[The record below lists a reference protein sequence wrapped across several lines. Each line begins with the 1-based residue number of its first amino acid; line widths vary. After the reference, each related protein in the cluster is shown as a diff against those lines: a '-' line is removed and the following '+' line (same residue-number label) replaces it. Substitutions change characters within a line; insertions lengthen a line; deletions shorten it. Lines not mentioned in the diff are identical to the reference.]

1 MRRNIMDLIKNKESN
16 DTVESTRGY
25 IYNVPDTDIFED
37 KDKYTITFDLPGID
51 KEDINLKVEKDVLTI
66 TAESKKQPL
75 DSYETLRE
83 EMEFTGFQRA
93 FNLNGIVDSNRI
105 NADYKDGTLTLTLQ
119 KKEEQKT
126 REIQIKV
133 S

>member
-1 MRRNIMDLIKNKESN
+1 MDLIKKKEKN
-16 DTVESTRGY
+16 EKVESTRGY
-25 IYNVPDTDIFED
+25 VYNIPETDIFED
-37 KDKYTITFDLPGID
+37 NEKYTIIFDLPGID
-51 KEDINLKVEKDVLTI
+51 KEDINLKVEKEILTI

-83 EMEFTGFQRA
+83 EMEFTGFKRS
-93 FNLNGIVDSNRI
+93 FNLNGIVDSNKI
-105 NADYKDGTLTLTLQ
+105 NADYKNGTLTLTLT

-126 REIQIKV
+126 KEIQIKV

>member
-1 MRRNIMDLIKNKESN
+1 MDLIKNKESN
-16 DTVESTRGY
+16 ETVESTRGY
-25 IYNVPDTDIFED
+25 LYNVPETDIFED
-37 KDKYTITFDLPGID
+37 KEKYTITFDLPGIE
-51 KEDINLKVEKDVLTI
+51 KEDINVKIEKDILSI
-66 TAESKKQPL
+66 TAETKKQPL

-83 EMEFTGFQRA
+83 EMEFEGFQRS
-93 FNLNGIVDSNRI
+93 FNLNGIVDPDKI
-105 NADYKDGTLTLTLQ
+105 NADFKNGTLKLTLP

>member
-1 MRRNIMDLIKNKESN
+1 MDLIKNKEN
-16 DTVESTRGY
+16 TDTVESTRGY

-75 DSYETLRE
+75 DSYEALRE
-83 EMEFTGFQRA
+83 EMEFTGFQRS
-93 FNLNGIVDSNRI
+93 FNLNGIVDSNKI
-105 NADYKDGTLTLTLQ
+105 SADYKDGTLTLMLQ

>member
-1 MRRNIMDLIKNKESN
+1 MRRYIMDLIKKKEN
-16 DTVESTRGY
+16 NETVESTRGY
-25 IYNVPDTDIFED
+25 VYDVPETDIYED
-37 KDKYTITFDLPGID
+37 GEKYTITFDLPGIEKD
-51 KEDINLKVEKDVLTI
+51 DINLKVEKDILTL

-75 DSYETLRE
+75 DSYESLRE
-83 EMEFTGFQRA
+83 EMEFGGFQRS
-93 FNLNGIVDSNRI
+93 FNLNGMVDSNTI
-105 NADYKDGTLTLTLQ
+105 NADYKDGTLTLTLN